1 MEHSFIHRTDALV
14 LCLFLFLAML
24 LMVQLGRMAAKK
36 WKQQESETKGMGFLL
51 SAIFG
56 LSAFILAFTFGM
68 SAARYSNVRDL
79 IIEEA
84 NDIGTALLR
93 SNLYS
98 DSVKDAFHADFKKYI
113 DARLS
118 FYDHVANADLLNK
131 AKLDAEKARTQL
143 WMRAAQQSKQP
154 NMLIPSNN
162 MIPALNNMF
171 DIATTIEMTLY
182 ARVPDIVI
190 YMLFILGVVTS
201 FIGGYT
207 SKEIGKKDWIIIVA
221 FALFS
226 SMVTYITL
234 DLGRPMR
241 GIIKGNIGKVAIT
254 EISKTLTINK

>member
-1 MEHSFIHRTDALV
+1 MEYSFIHRTDALV
-14 LCLFLFLAML
+14 LCLFLFIAML
-24 LMVQLGRMAAKK
+24 LTFQLGQLTEKK
-36 WKQQESETKGMGFLL
+36 WKQEESETKGISFLL

-56 LSAFILAFTFGM
+56 LSAFILAFTFGI
-68 SAARYSNVRDL
+68 SAERYSNVRNL

-93 SNLYS
+93 SDLYS
-98 DSVKDAFHADFKKYI
+98 DSVKDAFRADFKQYL
-113 DARLS
+113 DARIS
-118 FYDHVANADLLNK
+118 FYDHVTDLGSLTNVK
-131 AKLDAEKARTQL
+131 QNAEKARTAL
-143 WMRAAQQSKQP
+143 WSRVTQQSKVP

-171 DIATTIEMTLY
+171 DIATTIEMNLY
-182 ARVPDIVI
+182 ARVPDLII
-190 YMLFILGVVTS
+190 YMLFILGLVTS

-207 SKEIGKKDWIIIVA
+207 SKSLKQKDWIIIIA

-241 GIIKGNIGKVAIT
+241 GVIKGNIGKEAI
-254 EISKTLTINK
+254 IDIRKTLQ